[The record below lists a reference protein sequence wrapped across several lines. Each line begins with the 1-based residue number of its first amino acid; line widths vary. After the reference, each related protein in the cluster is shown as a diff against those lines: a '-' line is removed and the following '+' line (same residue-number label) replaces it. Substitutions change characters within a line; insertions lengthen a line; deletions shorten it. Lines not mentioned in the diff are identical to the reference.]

1 MTASSSHIAFIEH
14 ELDGFHQ
21 SLAVYRQQ
29 MGVWYARALDS
40 VSHAADLPS
49 LLGMDR
55 VLRMGDSQT
64 NKGDDE

>member
-1 MTASSSHIAFIEH
+1 MTASSSHIIFIEH

-29 MGVWYARALDS
+29 VGAWYSQALDK

-55 VLRMGDSQT
+55 VLLQPLRKNHRRT
-64 NKGDDE
+64 